1 MDNLLLDYLA
11 IALYFAVMIG
21 AGYWGLRR
29 ARSAE
34 DYLVAGRRLGPFMY
48 GLLVSLVVFV
58 VVCLLTPRPSEERM
72 RAWERRLGGTA

>member
-1 MDNLLLDYLA
+1 MLDNQLLDFVI

-29 ARSAE
+29 ARSAD

-48 GLLVSLVVFV
+48 VGTIAGLH
-58 VVCLLTPRPSEERM
+58 
-72 RAWERRLGGTA
+72 

>member
-1 MDNLLLDYLA
+1 MLDNQLLDFVV

-29 ARSAE
+29 ARSAD

-48 GLLVSLVVFV
+48 VGTLSAVV
-58 VVCLLTPRPSEERM
+58 
-72 RAWERRLGGTA
+72 LGGASTIGGIAPCLATEDFVLE

>member
-1 MDNLLLDYLA
+1 MDNQLLDFVV

-29 ARSAE
+29 ACGAD

-48 GLLVSLVVFV
+48 IGCLSAVVQ
-58 VVCLLTPRPSEERM
+58 REPSRT
-72 RAWERRLGGTA
+72 LYQSG